1 VLDHVI
7 LNVRDHDASR
17 AFYEQVLAPLGAGVA
32 MEFPGFTGFGR
43 AGRPQFWI
51 VQRDEPSANV
61 HVAFST
67 RDRAVVDAFHEAALT
82 AGGTDNGAPGAREQ
96 YHPMYYGAFVLD
108 PDGNN
113 IEVVCHLPP
122 PDDGDYEPE

>member
-17 AFYEQVLAPLGAGVA
+17 AFYEQALAPLGAAVA

-43 AGRPQFWI
+43 RGRPQFWV
-51 VQRDEPSANV
+51 VQRDDPSANV

-67 RDRAVVDAFHEAALT
+67 RDRAVVDAFHEAALA
-82 AGGTDNGAPGAREQ
+82 AGGTDNGPPGQRE
-96 YHPMYYGAFVLD
+96 YHPSYYGAFVLD
-108 PDGNN
+108 LDGNN

-122 PDDGDYEPE
+122 PQEDDYESE